1 MKKVWRPTFRVE
13 EVGIDCEVTNDDLL
27 FIFETM
33 RPRVFKIYYGFELE
47 GEMKTKHRVME
58 LKSHVS
64 KLDVL
69 LTICSPTQ
77 KLTVTNIEGALTP
90 DQLELLGNL

>member
-1 MKKVWRPTFRVE
+1 
-13 EVGIDCEVTNDDLL
+13 
-27 FIFETM
+27 
-33 RPRVFKIYYGFELE
+33 
-47 GEMKTKHRVME
+47 MKTKHRVME

-77 KLTVTNIEGALTP
+77 KLTVTDIYDVLTLDQLEL